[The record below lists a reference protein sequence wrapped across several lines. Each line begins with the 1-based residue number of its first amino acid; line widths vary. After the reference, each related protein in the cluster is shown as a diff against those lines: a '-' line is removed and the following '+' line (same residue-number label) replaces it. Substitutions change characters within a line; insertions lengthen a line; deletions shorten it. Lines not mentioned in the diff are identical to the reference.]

1 MPLPNALPTANWL
14 ALTSLLVLAAG
25 WDLQQR
31 RIPNR
36 LLLGMAGAG
45 LVLSALP
52 QGPGLVRALAGGL
65 CAGAAFLPLYLLRQM
80 GAGDLKLMATVG
92 LLVGMPRV
100 AALCLSVA
108 MAGGLL
114 ALFWLWRARHQQP
127 VPSVVAARMPYAVAI
142 ALGSATHG
150 LLVLPVPPVPSGLL
164 F

>member
-25 WDLQQR
+25 WDLRQR

-80 GAGDLKLMATVG
+80 GGGDLKLMATAG

-100 AALCLSVA
+100 PALCLSVA

-114 ALFWLWRARHQQP
+114 ALLWRWHTRRLPKHPTPPA
-127 VPSVVAARMPYAVAI
+127 AARMPYAVAV
-142 ALGSATHG
+142 ALGGATHG
-150 LLVLPVPPVPSGLL
+150 LLPLP
-164 F
+164 FWMN